1 MEDNLHRYKNISI
14 ANQRISSEFFALL
27 DSEYST
33 KVGFGKPVNLRAP
46 NDYAQELNIHVNHL
60 NRVLKKTTQ
69 KTTSQLI
76 TERILQKARHLL
88 KEKNWNIAEIAYSLG
103 FKEATHFSNFFKRH
117 TSRTPRSYRKYLN
130 VVCYCL
136 MDVVCL

>member
-33 KVGFGKPVNLRAP
+33 KEGFGKPVNLRAP

-69 KTTSQLI
+69 KTTTQLI
-76 TERILQKARHLL
+76 AERILQKATYLL
-88 KEKNWNIAEIAYSLG
+88 REKNWNIAEIAYSLG

-117 TSRTPRSYRKYLN
+117 TSRTPQSYRKYLN